1 MSRKYTAGTTFD
13 YLFSR
18 SQHHSALKLLA
29 TSGLRSQ
36 LVLNLNIALNIT
48 VIQNYE
54 IQSSQNLDA
63 FQLSGCLLFKLL
75 DFLERGT

>member
-1 MSRKYTAGTTFD
+1 MSMKYTAGTTFG

-29 TSGLRSQ
+29 TSGLWSQ
-36 LVLNLNIALNIT
+36 LVLNLNIALNII

-63 FQLSGCLLFKLL
+63 YQLSGCLLFKLL
-75 DFLERGT
+75 DFLERGA

>member
-63 FQLSGCLLFKLL
+63 YQLSGCLLFKLL
-75 DFLERGT
+75 DFLERGA

>member
-1 MSRKYTAGTTFD
+1 MSRKYTSGNTFD

-29 TSGLRSQ
+29 TSGLSWSQ

-48 VIQNYE
+48 VNQNYE

-63 FQLSGCLLFKLL
+63 
-75 DFLERGT
+75 

>member
-1 MSRKYTAGTTFD
+1 MSGKYTAGTTFD

-63 FQLSGCLLFKLL
+63 YQLSGCLLFKLL
-75 DFLERGT
+75 DFLERGA

>member
-1 MSRKYTAGTTFD
+1 MSMKYTAGTTFG

-63 FQLSGCLLFKLL
+63 YQLSGCLLFKLL

>member
-75 DFLERGT
+75 DFLERGA